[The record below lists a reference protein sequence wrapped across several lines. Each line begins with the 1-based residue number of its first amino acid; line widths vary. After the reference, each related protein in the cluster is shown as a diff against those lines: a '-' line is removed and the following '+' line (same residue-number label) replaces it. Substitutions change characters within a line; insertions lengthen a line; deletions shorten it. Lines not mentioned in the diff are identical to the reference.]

1 MGRFILRSVLSSA
14 VTLLGAAVLVF
25 SIVHLTGDPAAIML
39 PMGTPPDAVEAF
51 RHANGLDR
59 SLVVQFW
66 TFIRDALS
74 GNLGMSI
81 RYQVPVSTL
90 LGERLPATIQLA
102 CTALAISILVAL
114 PLGVLGGLY
123 RNSWIDYTGRFLA
136 LSGQAIPVFYL
147 GILLIIVFGVWLRIL
162 PTVGAGGISHLIL
175 PGITLAAFLVPL
187 MLRVA
192 RGGVLDERQKEY
204 LRTARAQGLSE
215 RRVTSV
221 HMLRNAL
228 PPMLTVIGMQ
238 VGAVLGGSIITEAV
252 FAWPGVGQLLAN
264 AISTRDFPVVQGLVL
279 FSVLVV
285 VVVNLVVDVLYAVLD
300 PRIRLS

>member
-14 VTLLGAAVLVF
+14 VTLFGAAVLVF

-51 RHANGLDR
+51 RHAHGLDR
-59 SLVVQFW
+59 PLIVQFW

-74 GNLGMSI
+74 GNLGTSI
-81 RYQVPVSTL
+81 RYRVPVTTL

-102 CTALAISILVAL
+102 GTALAISILVAL

-123 RNSWIDYTGRFLA
+123 RNSWIDYTGRVLA
-136 LSGQAIPVFYL
+136 LSGQAIRVFYL

-162 PTVGAGGISHLIL
+162 PTVGTGGISHLIL
-175 PGITLAAFLVPL
+175 PSITLAAFLVPL

-228 PPMLTVIGMQ
+228 PPMLTVIGMEI
-238 VGAVLGGSIITEAV
+238 GAVLGGSIITEAV

-285 VVVNLVVDVLYAVLD
+285 VVVNFVVDVLYAVLD